1 VIFFQDRCGVQFP
14 LVGGA
19 LREEGQ
25 VVGADRT
32 EAIEAGLERGAQ
44 AGRAVRFQPKE
55 LESSRPLPG
64 AAGEEG
70 GDMLGP
76 VRACEGIV
84 DYRDAGRATLCLAGA
99 VTGLGV
105 AAMHYLG
112 MAAVQLNGSI
122 RYDPPP
128 VALSVL
134 SSWRRRSVVVQS
146 RTTRP

>member
-1 VIFFQDRCGVQFP
+1 
-14 LVGGA
+14 
-19 LREEGQ
+19 
-25 VVGADRT
+25 
-32 EAIEAGLERGAQ
+32 
-44 AGRAVRFQPKE
+44 
-55 LESSRPLPG
+55 
-64 AAGEEG
+64 
-70 GDMLGP
+70 MLGP

-84 DYRDAGRATLCLAGA
+84 DYRGAGRATLCLAGA